1 MSTWRIIFFKAG
13 VGVLFLLAF
22 LSFCVLLGLEG
33 RAASGTG
40 PMEGWVRVWG

>member
-1 MSTWRIIFFKAG
+1 VTDRLVFFKAG

-33 RAASGTG
+33 GAAGGTA
-40 PMEGWVRVWG
+40 PVEQGWGR